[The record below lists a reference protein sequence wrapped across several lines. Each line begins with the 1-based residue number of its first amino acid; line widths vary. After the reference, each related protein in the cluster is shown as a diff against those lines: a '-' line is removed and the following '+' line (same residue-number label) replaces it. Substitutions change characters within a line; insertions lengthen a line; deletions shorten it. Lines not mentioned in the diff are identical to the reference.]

1 MILIENPFP
10 LFTDNNGE
18 LLESGYIYIGEAG
31 LNPETNP
38 INVFWD
44 KDLLYPAAQPIRT
57 INGLPAR
64 SGTATPLY
72 TASLE
77 YSLLTKDKN
86 QAFISS
92 TSFYPIPVIPAD
104 DSITVAMY
112 TAAAY
117 PVLLVDAQT
126 IAGAKTFTA
135 NPKILNSEPRWMF
148 EESDASAGNKVWGL
162 RAVIGSCRLSLFA
175 DDGITP
181 VGDVFEAK
189 RTGTTLHLFN
199 ITSTD
204 FQHNGDDVI
213 TVADSASETA
223 AGIVELATDAEVA
236 AGTDTE
242 RAVTPAGLQAKLPLL
257 TKFIEN
263 VSWNMDTTVSVSV
276 AHGLTLEKIESVNI
290 IIKATAG
297 VSSAKFESFNFAE
310 TSEHSVVIGLFNIVL
325 TRGTSGFFDHAGWA
339 AGTSADITIQYK
351 P

>member
-117 PVLLVDAQT
+117 PVLLVGAQT
-126 IAGAKTFTA
+126 IAGTKTFTDNLVIQGSLPAQEIKETDVSADNQRWLHIASEGVFSLRAYNATGASHTRAYDVTRNDEVIINFNVLAA
-135 NPKILNSEPRWMF
+135 NLQHN
-148 EESDASAGNKVWGL
+148 GNKVIN
-162 RAVIGSCRLSLFA
+162 A
-175 DDGITP
+175 
-181 VGDVFEAK
+181 
-189 RTGTTLHLFN
+189 
-199 ITSTD
+199 
-204 FQHNGDDVI
+204 
-213 TVADSASETA
+213 ADSASETA
-223 AGIVELATDAEVA
+223 EGIVELATDAEVA

-263 VSWNMDTTVSVSV
+263 VSWNMDTTVSVSI
-276 AHGLTLEKIESVNI
+276 AHGLTVAKIESVNI
-290 IIKATAG
+290 IIKG
-297 VSSAKFESFNFAE
+297 PLSVVSAKFESFNFAE
-310 TSEHSVVIGLFNIVL
+310 TSEHSVVIGVANIVL
-325 TRGTSGFFDHAGWA
+325 KRGTSGFFDSAGWA
-339 AGTSADITIQYK
+339 AGTTADITIQYK